1 MLAGPP
7 LPLYYIRNNSDENHT
22 IVVEIFDENNIS
34 VLHKMYN
41 ILPGEK
47 VKHNRGIGWYPKP
60 SWYLITWP
68 EGKYTF
74 YFTNSSGSLFII

>member
-1 MLAGPP
+1 
-7 LPLYYIRNNSDENHT
+7 
-22 IVVEIFDENNIS
+22 
-34 VLHKMYN
+34 MYN

-74 YFTNSSGSLFII
+74 YFTLDNEYLESYTDDVFPTCTLDVDLFYVNPRTNETIPIEIGGVCV